1 MMPFTAVSLQGRT
14 IELVPLEP
22 RHHASLCAIG
32 LDERLWQR
40 TTIQVRTAEEMREY
54 MQTALDAQA
63 AGTAL
68 PFVIQERDSG
78 QVIGSTRFHSYNAL
92 HRRIEI
98 GFTWLAVRWQGTG
111 ANLDAKLLMLRHA
124 FESLDC
130 MRVQFTTDV
139 DNIPSRR
146 ALERLGATYEGL
158 LRSYMISDRSGPRD
172 VAIYSIIAPEWTD
185 LALRLNAGIRL

>member
-1 MMPFTAVSLQGRT
+1 M
-14 IELVPLEP
+14 IELVPLDP

-54 MQTALDAQA
+54 LQTALDAQA

-68 PFVIQERDSG
+68 PFVVQKRDSG

-98 GFTWLAVRWQGTG
+98 GFTWLAVPWQGTG
-111 ANLDAKLLMLRHA
+111 ANLEAKCLMLRHA

-130 MRVQFTTDV
+130 LRVQFTADV
-139 DNIPSRR
+139 DNVPSRR
-146 ALERLGATYEGL
+146 ALERLGATFEGI
-158 LRSYMISDRSGPRD
+158 LRNYMISDRTGPRD
-172 VAIYSIIAPEWTD
+172 VAIYSIIATEWPD
-185 LALRLNAGIRL
+185 LSARLQARVGL